1 MKFTSAVF
9 AGLAAIASAQQTG
22 NDGSDNDNTSNIV
35 ATVVATAVAT
45 NTNTIVNTNVVSSVN
60 TVPVLVVS
68 RYVLALMNDLINNSY

>member
-22 NDGSDNDNTSNIV
+22 NDGSGNVV
-35 ATVVATAVAT
+35 ATVVNTAVAT
-45 NTNTIVNTNVVSSVN
+45 NTNTIVNTNVVSSAN

-68 RYVLALMNDLINNSY
+68 RYVLASMMQQTTHANT